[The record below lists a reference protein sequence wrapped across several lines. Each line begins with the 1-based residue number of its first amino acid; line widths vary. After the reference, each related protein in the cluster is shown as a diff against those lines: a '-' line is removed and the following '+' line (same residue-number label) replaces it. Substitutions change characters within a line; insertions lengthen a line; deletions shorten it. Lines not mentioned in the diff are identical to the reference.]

1 MTMTTSN
8 FWCGRRAAW
17 LSTVVMS
24 GVFTAFMGTVHSQGR
39 PPESQNVDDLI
50 DQIKQGQFTPATV
63 NRIVQLRAIQ
73 AIPVLKQ
80 QFAVHSDT
88 LTRQALASALVRL
101 GEADPMYW
109 DFLADHA
116 RVAIESDAPFP
127 SAFDAEGKLVPRQL
141 SPEFLA
147 WANAHDMSPESASS
161 VQVYGLPVDVTFLA
175 ATGDPRG
182 LALLRRGLTSR
193 NYFIQA
199 VAAKGLARLQDTS
212 SVPAIIDVCRKAPPQ
227 VSELIARAL
236 VFFNDARAQTAAET
250 FIKNPEVLA
259 ELRRLN
265 REKGPAGLF

>member
-1 MTMTTSN
+1 MKTSN
-8 FWCGRRAAW
+8 FWCGRRPSW
-17 LSTVVMS
+17 LSNVGICVVYYA
-24 GVFTAFMGTVHSQGR
+24 VLMGTVHSQGR

-50 DQIKQGQFTPATV
+50 DKVRQGQFTPATV
-63 NRIVQLRAIQ
+63 NSIVQLRAIQ
-73 AIPVLKQ
+73 AMPVLKQ
-80 QFAVHSDT
+80 QFATHTET
-88 LTRQALASALVRL
+88 LTRQTLASALIRL
-101 GEADPMYW
+101 GEADPVYW
-109 DFLADHA
+109 DFLAAHA

-127 SAFDAEGKLVPRQL
+127 SAFDADGKLIPRQL
-141 SPEFLA
+141 SPQFLA
-147 WANAHDMSPESASS
+147 WATANNMSPESASS
-161 VQVYGLPVDVTFLA
+161 VQVYALPVDVTFLA

-199 VAAKGLARLQDTS
+199 VAAKGLARLQDTN
-212 SVPAIIDVCRKAPPQ
+212 SVPVIIDACRKAPAQ

-250 FIKNPEVLA
+250 FITNAEVLA